1 MDSSSRKIVTLVGIL
16 TIVILAV
23 MAGNFYADSGAAES
37 TAAIEPPA
45 PLNDSAEAVISQGTA
60 PSASSEFSTDVPQSE
75 DVPAIDGAPSMVLD
89 GADNKGSTPVAPE
102 SVKGTEGTAVI
113 VE

>member
-1 MDSSSRKIVTLVGIL
+1 MDSSSRKIVTIVGIL

-23 MAGNFYADSGAAES
+23 MAGNFYAGSGTAES

-45 PLNDSAEAVISQGTA
+45 PLNDSAESAMSQGIA

-89 GADNKGSTPVAPE
+89 GADNKGSNPVAPE
-102 SVKGTEGTAVI
+102 SVKGSEGTAVI